1 MSAINSP
8 LTRSRAYR
16 EAVQAEAYRR
26 KAAAEKS
33 AQEAEFNH
41 RANPRRRR
49 DDDELMAMCG
59 IGGGSSF
66 GAPPSRR

>member
-1 MSAINSP
+1 MSVLNTT

-59 IGGGSSF
+59 IGSPRFS
-66 GAPPSRR
+66 APPPSRR